1 VIWWVIWIGLI
12 LLGLYFTIQDF
23 RPKSREIRTNL
34 PIPPTLDSQIDQIRN
49 QLKTHLSLQTSI
61 NRRLN
66 ARVKALEDRL
76 KNNDHP

>member
-1 VIWWVIWIGLI
+1 VIWIIWIGLI
-12 LLGLYFTIQDF
+12 LLGLYFTIRDTF
-23 RPKSREIRTNL
+23 KPKSREIRPNL

-49 QLKTHLSLQTSI
+49 QLKTQLGLQTSI

-76 KNNDHP
+76 KKQ